1 MKRSLFFGFAAMA
14 ITLMLAACAGTKP
27 QYKLT
32 VRGDY
37 DSAFEYLSGYIEGLM
52 KKSKVVGLSVAV
64 VNDKEVL
71 WTQGF
76 GYADKANDIRATPQT
91 MFDPASV
98 SKLFTATAVMQL
110 VEQGKIDL
118 DQPYS
123 SYVTEFSMKSRFST
137 SSDDITVR
145 HLLAHHS
152 GILGDWFK
160 GMLSTNPEASV
171 KYRDRFLETPEEL
184 KNEYISWPSE
194 YTHAYSNTGYSLLG
208 SLIDHVSGRS
218 FFDYT
223 ETEVLEK
230 IGMTESTFD
239 LNPDLI
245 AAMTKGYMKGK
256 EIDLP
261 QLFEKYIP
269 AGSLATN
276 AEELARFMM
285 AYLDEQDMRLL
296 KPETR
301 KEMFTRQNAQ
311 VKRDLDFAQ
320 GLCWMISDLGFLDAG
335 RIVFHD
341 GGEAYSNA
349 KMVLLLDQN
358 IGIAILTNS
367 VEGAGAI
374 DTIAKEIVRTL
385 LETKTGIKP
394 REYRDDPPAVI
405 KASGEDLAKLDG
417 YYIYPSFGLS
427 KVGTRKS
434 KLMASSGGMKMELV
448 PYDNG
453 RFGVKP
459 LLFGFIP
466 IKIPFLD
473 TMEFSFK
480 EVEGN
485 MLSGVYSDGTPLL
498 SVGIRVEQPR
508 LDETWLSRQ
517 GIYEAIDLG
526 DDFPIISPWKL
537 VEREGF
543 LFIEGKLYG
552 KLPFSLVLTPANDDY
567 AFWGGLGRGSG
578 ETFTFE
584 EKDGEILIHYSG
596 YVYRK
601 IK

>member
-1 MKRSLFFGFAAMA
+1 
-14 ITLMLAACAGTKP
+14 
-27 QYKLT
+27 
-32 VRGDY
+32 
-37 DSAFEYLSGYIEGLM
+37 
-52 KKSKVVGLSVAV
+52 
-64 VNDKEVL
+64 
-71 WTQGF
+71 
-76 GYADKANDIRATPQT
+76 

-98 SKLFTATAVMQL
+98 SKLFTATALMQL

-123 SYVTEFSMKSRFST
+123 SYVPEFSMKSRFST

-145 HLLAHHS
+145 HFLAHHS
-152 GILGDWFK
+152 GILGDWLK
-160 GMLSTNPEASV
+160 GMLSTNPEAST
-171 KYRDRFLETPEEL
+171 KYRDRFLETPAEL
-184 KNEYISWPSE
+184 QNEYISWPSE

-208 SLIDHVSGRS
+208 SLIDRVSGSS

-230 IGMTESTFD
+230 IGMTKSTFD
-239 LNPDLI
+239 LNLDLI
-245 AAMTKGYMKGK
+245 ATMTKGYMKGK

-285 AYLDEQDMRLL
+285 AYLDEQDTRLL

-301 KEMFTRQNAQ
+301 EEMFTRQNAQ

-320 GLCWMISDLGFLDAG
+320 GLGWMISDLGFLDAG

-349 KMVLLLDQN
+349 KMVLLLDQD
-358 IGIAILTNS
+358 IGITILINS
-367 VEGAGAI
+367 VEGEGAK
-374 DTIAKEIVRTL
+374 DTIAKEIIRTV

-394 REYRDDPPAVI
+394 KEYRDDPPAVI
-405 KASGEDLAKLDG
+405 KAADKDLARLDG
-417 YYIYPSFGLS
+417 YYIYPFLGLS
-427 KVGTRKS
+427 KVETRKS
-434 KLMASSGGMKMELV
+434 KLMASSGGMKMELL

-466 IKIPFLD
+466 IKIPFLE

-480 EVEGN
+480 EVDGD
-485 MLSGVYSDGTPLL
+485 MVSGVYSDGAPLL
-498 SVGIRVEQPR
+498 AIGIRVEPPW
-508 LDETWLSRQ
+508 LDDTWLSRL
-517 GIYEAIDLG
+517 GTYEAIDLG
-526 DDFPIISPWKL
+526 DDFPIISPWEL

-567 AFWGGLGRGSG
+567 ALWGGLGRGSG

-584 EKDGEILIHYSG
+584 ENEGETLIHYSG